1 LASLYDTLGI
11 SQKASNKQVREA
23 YHKLAREYHPD
34 VNTAH
39 DAHERM
45 AEINVAFEVLSD
57 PARRNHYDVSIG
69 YNVTERESK
78 QREGSRPTAVH
89 AEIYRRLR
97 QHRTPVYAV
106 GFEKNSGRMVSS
118 SFDNEVIW
126 WDKKIERPMNTHRF
140 EGGVVNAIS
149 IPGDNQVVAAGCTE
163 QILSCWT
170 YSSTDRGSWRQTPKS
185 WVCSVAPSPDGKSLA
200 YGTVNR
206 SVHVARTGDGFQQL
220 ATYSHEEAVTALAWR
235 SDSGMLASGSADA
248 TVRIWDPRS
257 GREVS
262 TIQRVI
268 STVTAIAFSPNN
280 KWLAVAAVDLSI
292 RIIKLSDLS
301 LLKTFHGHT
310 RPIEAMAFH
319 PGSWLLATGSRDGTL
334 GLWDVRRGIGHGQI
348 EASHQ
353 PISCVNFSPDGRLLA
368 AGGLDKIL
376 RVWKLAASYN

>member
-1 LASLYDTLGI
+1 MASLYDTLGI
-11 SQKASNKQVREA
+11 SQRASNSEVREA

-34 VNTAH
+34 VNTAQ

-78 QREGSRPTAVH
+78 QREGSKPTAVH

-97 QHRTPVYAV
+97 HHRTPVYAV

-118 SFDNEVIW
+118 SFDNEIIW
-126 WDKKIERPMNTHRF
+126 WDKKIEKAIHTHRF

-149 IPGDNQVVAAGCTE
+149 IPGDNQIVAAGCTE

-170 YSSTDRGSWRQTPKS
+170 YTTADRASWRQTPKS
-185 WVCSVAPSPDGKSLA
+185 WVCSVAPSPDGKLLA

-206 SVHVARTGDGFQQL
+206 SVHIARTSDGFQHL
-220 ATYSHEEAVTALAWR
+220 ATFSHEEAVTALAWR
-235 SDSGMLASGSADA
+235 PDSGMLASGSADA
-248 TVRIWDPRS
+248 TVRLWDPKS

-268 STVTAIAFSPNN
+268 STVTSIAFSPNG

-301 LLKTFHGHT
+301 LIKTFHGHS
-310 RPIEAMAFH
+310 RPIETMAFH
-319 PGSWLLATGSRDGTL
+319 PSSWLLATGSRDGTL